1 MVTCALSFVHVSLQE
16 FIESFPARFGSVKS
30 RFDRA
35 LRDVISVF
43 FSVRRRPAVMY
54 LSSIACRHKL
64 RFFDQQAGAI
74 EYTAER
80 MPQRDAPT
88 GHARDPGTERES
100 ILLTSNFTTCTFEYL
115 DGR

>member
-30 RFDRA
+30 RFYVPYA
-35 LRDVISVF
+35 TLLGF

-54 LSSIACRHKL
+54 LSSIGCRHKL

-100 ILLTSNFTTCTFEYL
+100 ILLTSNFTTCIFEYL